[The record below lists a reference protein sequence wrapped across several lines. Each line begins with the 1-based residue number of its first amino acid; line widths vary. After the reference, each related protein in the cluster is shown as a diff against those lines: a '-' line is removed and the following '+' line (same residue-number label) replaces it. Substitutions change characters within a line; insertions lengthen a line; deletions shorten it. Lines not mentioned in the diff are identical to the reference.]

1 MTRTLQAFE
10 NNRARLRNLAYRL
23 LGSVSDS
30 DDVLQELYLRWHRAD
45 AAEIRSPDAWLTTA
59 LTRLCI
65 DRMRARQQE
74 RDAYPGSWLP
84 EPLCIAEPLP
94 PDASVDLA
102 DDLSLALLVV
112 LDRLSPQERAAFLLH
127 DVFDQDY
134 AEIGAILGKTGT
146 ACRQLLHRARKRLRA
161 DRPVVKA
168 SQEAR
173 RRLVVEFI
181 EATRNFDRD
190 SLMRLLADDATLV
203 TDGGGKVRAALN
215 VIYGNER
222 IARLLLAIAKKRSET
237 SMDKMM
243 LVNGE
248 LGVVT
253 YVGTRL
259 ASVLCFE
266 VDACQISKVY
276 RLLNPDKLRAT
287 PALTLSRVAE
297 LGWRSSPDASG
308 AGKAN

>member
-1 MTRTLQAFE
+1 MARALQVFE
-10 NNRARLRNLAYRL
+10 SNRARLRNLAYRL
-23 LGSVSDS
+23 LGSVSDT
-30 DDVLQELYLRWHRAD
+30 DDMLQELYLRWHRAD

-84 EPLCIAEPLP
+84 EPLCIAEPSP
-94 PDASVDLA
+94 PDAGVDLA

-112 LDRLSPQERAAFLLH
+112 LERLSPQERAAFLLH
-127 DVFDQDY
+127 DVFDHDH
-134 AEIGAILGKTGT
+134 AEVGAILGKTAA
-146 ACRQLLHRARKRLRA
+146 ACRQLLHRARKRLHT
-161 DRPVVKA
+161 DRPVVKV

-181 EATRNFDRD
+181 EATRNFDGEA
-190 SLMRLLADDATLV
+190 LTRLLADDATLV

-222 IARLLLAIAKKRSET
+222 IARLLLAIAKKRGET
-237 SMDKMM
+237 SMDRMM

-248 LGVVT
+248 PGVVT
-253 YVGTRL
+253 YAGTRPV
-259 ASVLCFE
+259 SVLCFE
-266 VDACQISKVY
+266 ADTCRITTIY
-276 RLLNPDKLRAT
+276 RVLNPDKLGAI
-287 PALTLSRVAE
+287 PALTLSRAAE
-297 LGWRSSPDASG
+297 SVPSLQS
-308 AGKAN
+308 

>member
-1 MTRTLQAFE
+1 MTRALQLFE
-10 NNRARLRNLAYRL
+10 NNRLRLHNLAYRL
-23 LGSVSDS
+23 LGSVSDT
-30 DDVLQELYLRWHRAD
+30 DDVLQELYLRWHRVD

-74 RDAYPGSWLP
+74 RNAYPGSWLP

-94 PDASVDLA
+94 PDVGVDLA

-112 LDRLSPQERAAFLLH
+112 LERLSPQERVAFLLH
-127 DVFDQDY
+127 DVFDHDH
-134 AEIGAILGKTGT
+134 AEIGAILGKTVV
-146 ACRQLLHRARKRLRA
+146 ACRQLLHRARKRVRTH
-161 DRPVVKA
+161 RPVAKV

-173 RRLVVEFI
+173 RRLIVEFI

-190 SLMRLLADDATLV
+190 ALMRLLTEDATLV

-215 VIYGNER
+215 MIFGNER

-243 LVNGE
+243 LVNSE
-248 LGVVT
+248 LGIVT
-253 YVGTRL
+253 YVGARPM
-259 ASVLCFE
+259 SVLCFE
-266 VDACQISKVY
+266 VDACRISKVY
-276 RLLNPDKLRAT
+276 RVLNPDKLRAISTLT
-287 PALTLSRVAE
+287 PSCGTEPVRH
-297 LGWRSSPDASG
+297 
-308 AGKAN
+308 

>member
-1 MTRTLQAFE
+1 MTRALQAFE

-45 AAEIRSPDAWLTTA
+45 VAEIRSPDAWLTTA

-84 EPLCIAEPLP
+84 EPLCIAEPLL

-102 DDLSLALLVV
+102 DDLSFALLVV
-112 LDRLSPQERAAFLLH
+112 LERLSPQERATFLLH
-127 DVFDQDY
+127 DVFDHDY
-134 AEIGAILGKTGT
+134 AEIGAILGKTAV
-146 ACRQLLHRARKRLRA
+146 ACRQLLHRARKRLRT
-161 DRPVVKA
+161 DRPVVKV

-190 SLMRLLADDATLV
+190 ALMRLLADDATLV

-215 VIYGNER
+215 VICGSER
-222 IARLLLAIAKKRSET
+222 IARLLLAIANKRTEA

-248 LGVVT
+248 LGLVT
-253 YVGTRL
+253 YVGTQPS
-259 ASVLCFE
+259 SVLCFE
-266 VDACQISKVY
+266 VDACRITKVY
-276 RLLNPDKLRAT
+276 RVLNPDKLRAI
-287 PALTLSRVAE
+287 PAITLSRAAE
-297 LGWRSSPDASG
+297 PVRRCNPDASG
-308 AGKAN
+308 AGKTN

>member
-1 MTRTLQAFE
+1 MTGSLQIFE

-45 AAEIRSPDAWLTTA
+45 AAEIQSADAWLTTA

-74 RDAYPGSWLP
+74 RDAYSGSWLP
-84 EPLCIAEPLP
+84 EPLCITEPLP
-94 PDASVDLA
+94 PDAGVDLA
-102 DDLSLALLVV
+102 DDLSLALLVM
-112 LDRLSPQERAAFLLH
+112 LERLSPHERATFLLH
-127 DVFDQDY
+127 DVFDYDY
-134 AEIGAILGKTGT
+134 AEIGVILGKTAP
-146 ACRQLLHRARKRLRA
+146 ACRQLLHRARKRLHTN
-161 DRPVVKA
+161 RPAVKV
-168 SQEAR
+168 SQEVR
-173 RRLVVEFI
+173 RRLVIEFI
-181 EATRNFDRD
+181 EATRNFDRGA
-190 SLMRLLADDATLV
+190 LMRLLAEDATLV

-215 VIYGNER
+215 VINGNER

-248 LGVVT
+248 LSVVT

-259 ASVLCFE
+259 ASVLCFG

-276 RLLNPDKLRAT
+276 RLLNPDKLRALS
-287 PALTLSRVAE
+287 ALGSFPCGRAHLA
-297 LGWRSSPDASG
+297 LRS
-308 AGKAN
+308 

>member
-1 MTRTLQAFE
+1 MTRALQVFE
-10 NNRARLRNLAYRL
+10 NNRSRLRNLAYRL

-30 DDVLQELYLRWHRAD
+30 DDVMQELYLRWHRAD

-94 PDASVDLA
+94 PDACLDLA

-146 ACRQLLHRARKRLRA
+146 ACRQLLHRARKRLRT

-181 EATRNFDRD
+181 EATRNFDRNA
-190 SLMRLLADDATLV
+190 LMRLLADDATLV

-215 VIYGNER
+215 VIYGNEH
-222 IARLLLAIAKKRSET
+222 IARLLLAIAKKRIET

-248 LGVVT
+248 PGIVT
-253 YVGTRL
+253 YVGTRP

-266 VDACQISKVY
+266 VDACQISRVY
-276 RLLNPDKLRAT
+276 RLLNPEKLRAI
-287 PALTLSRVAE
+287 PALTLSRAAE
-297 LGWRSSPDASG
+297 LGWRCGPDASG
-308 AGKAN
+308 ASKTN